1 VKDLEEVEDFFQE
14 KYKNSSEF
22 KEAWDE
28 IKLQHDLAKEI
39 IRRRNELG
47 LTQKEL
53 ADRIGTK
60 QSVISRIE
68 NGHNCS
74 LETIHR
80 IAKSLDS
87 KAEIHFEALN

>member
-22 KEAWDE
+22 KAAWDE

-74 LETIHR
+74 LETINK

-87 KAEIHFEALN
+87 RAEIHFEALN